1 MSFLIADLC
10 PDLDVAHTL
19 SSLAASFP
27 STLLTT
33 STAKSA
39 PNDEEV
45 DEGID
50 ELAVLSPSEETT
62 TTPNSSPAKTDSD
75 SGKEELRD
83 SPQSSKEAKEEKKM
97 FNGHEKPP
105 FSYNA
110 LIMMAIRTS
119 KEGRLTLAGIYD
131 YIMSNY
137 PYYRDNK
144 QGWQNSIRH
153 NLSLNKCFVKVPR
166 TYNDPG
172 KGNYWTLD
180 QNCEDEIFI
189 GSTTGKL
196 RRRPSTIARARMDAY
211 KCGIYPSP
219 SPFSAP
225 SFFHSRID
233 PRLLV
238 RPPAFLFPSIPQT
251 SIASMPSS
259 TPVSA
264 FCPIPTV
271 TTTTSM
277 SSPLSSVPNP
287 MLNFAAQEE
296 FLRLY
301 LNQCMTPKA
310 TS

>member
-1 MSFLIADLC
+1 C
-10 PDLDVAHTL
+10 PDLDVSQSLVSAFS
-19 SSLAASFP
+19 SSL
-27 STLLTT
+27 LT
-33 STAKSA
+33 STIVQNTSR
-39 PNDEEV
+39 EYEV

-50 ELAVLSPSEETT
+50 ESSALSPSEGA

-83 SPQSSKEAKEEKKM
+83 SPQSSKEKEEKKSI
-97 FNGHEKPP
+97 NGHEKPP

-110 LIMMAIRTS
+110 LIMMAIRNS

-219 SPFSAP
+219 SPFPTP
-225 SFFHSRID
+225 SFFSPRFD
-233 PRLLV
+233 PRMLI
-238 RPPAFLFPSIPQT
+238 RPPTFLFPPT
-251 SIASMPSS
+251 SLPSS
-259 TPVSA
+259 TPVST
-264 FCPIPTV
+264 FSPLPTV
-271 TTTTSM
+271 SSSTTIPSTFPT
-277 SSPLSSVPNP
+277 PLPSLNSNP
-287 MLNFAAQEE
+287 LLSLAAQEE

-301 LNQCMTPKA
+301 LNQCIVPKA

>member
-10 PDLDVAHTL
+10 PDLDVSHSLSTMTANFP
-19 SSLAASFP
+19 SSLLT
-27 STLLTT
+27 STLQN
-33 STAKSA
+33 SGS
-39 PNDEEV
+39 EEV

-50 ELAVLSPSEETT
+50 ESAVVLSPSCQSS
-62 TTPNSSPAKTDSD
+62 TPNSSPVKSDSD

-83 SPQSSKEAKEEKKM
+83 SPHESKEEKKSL
-97 FNGHEKPP
+97 NGHEKPP

-119 KEGRLTLAGIYD
+119 KEGRLTLAGIYE

-219 SPFSAP
+219 SPFPTP
-225 SFFHSRID
+225 SFFPSRID

-238 RPPAFLFPSIPQT
+238 RPPSFLFPPPPSSMTSIP
-251 SIASMPSS
+251 SP
-259 TPVSA
+259 SA
-264 FCPIPTV
+264 FSPIPTASPP
-271 TTTTSM
+271 TS
-277 SSPLSSVPNP
+277 LSSSLPSLTASNP
-287 MLNFAAQEE
+287 LLAAQEE
-296 FLRLY
+296 FLRLLY
-301 LNQCMTPKA
+301 LNQCM
-310 TS
+310 